1 MHFTKMKITGF
12 KSFVEPTEFVIEQGL
27 TGIVGP
33 NGCGKSN
40 VVESLRW
47 VMGENSAKRLRGGE
61 MDDVI
66 FSGSAGRP
74 ARNLAEV
81 TLYMDNS
88 ERSALAEFNSEDEI
102 EIIRHIERGQGSDYR
117 INGKPVRQKDV
128 QLFFADQATGAHSTS
143 IVSQG
148 RISALIQAKPT
159 ERRQVLEEA
168 AGISGLHARRH
179 EAELKLKGAEGNLT
193 RVDDQLQVMETQI
206 RSLKTQV
213 RQASRY
219 RNLGELIR
227 KAEAGLL
234 YLKAKQAEVN
244 FRLSEDTHAESEGR
258 VRELTS
264 IVTQVTTQRTEMATT
279 LPPLR
284 QAEAAASAVVQRLI
298 LEREALE
305 KESAR
310 IAGEQAALNNRLQQT
325 NEDAVREQALAS
337 DASAALARLE
347 EEQITL
353 KAEAE
358 RLAIA
363 RPDLEAA
370 ASLSQSDVA
379 AQEKTVQEITQHL
392 ASAEAQ
398 YRSLQRQEAAL
409 AERQK
414 QVQQKKQQLE
424 QQIAELDA
432 EIARLPSLALAL
444 SMVEACE
451 TDLTRKQNDA
461 ETAKQTKGSAEQ
473 TQSDARSARERAW
486 SEKTTLEAESA
497 ALTKLLQLEENSG
510 TPLSDLVKVEPG
522 YEAALAAALGDALSA
537 PLEDAQEIV
546 AGIFW
551 RELPPLENTVETDYA
566 LPSEA
571 RSIKAYVECPAAL
584 KRALSQIGLVSDDA
598 TGERLSAALKP
609 GQVLVSQSGAAW
621 RWDGYTQKADAVT
634 PAAARLQHRN
644 RLAELNALIT
654 YSAGKAE
661 QAESLLSQANQ
672 AMQQASARDSEAQS
686 ALQQAFAALNDA
698 RRNQAQETQ
707 AQAHKAAQ
715 AQRVRDLLQ
724 ANQGDEQQLQ
734 TESEALEAQ
743 RSQGAD
749 LEELNRNLNSARIV
763 LAEQRQVMSEKQAA
777 LSGYQRDMRN
787 VETRLASVT
796 AEQQSWGNRASGAA
810 TRIAELQT
818 RQQELTVEAQN
829 LAEKPQAIEAQ
840 RQELLTNS
848 AAAEEKRREAADA
861 LQSAETQLAQ
871 VEKQARQQEEAL
883 SSAKENRVRSEE
895 QMYQAQHAFEAL
907 KTTAQEQWHCAA
919 DGLLEKAEVKDASE
933 LPAINQLEH
942 DFARFTKEREHMG
955 PVNLRA
961 EIEAEEIQTQFD
973 KMASEKDD
981 LVQAI
986 AKLRQAIGTLNK
998 EARERLQTA
1007 FDEVNKNFSDLFTR
1021 MFGGGKAHL
1030 QLIENDDPLEAG
1042 LEIFAC
1048 PPGKRLQALSLLS
1061 GGEQALTALSLLFAL
1076 FLVNPSPIC
1085 VLDEVDAPLDEAN
1098 VDRYCSL
1105 LREMAESGKTRFL
1118 VITHHRLTMARM
1130 DRLYGVTMAEKGVS
1144 QLVSVDLKQALALRE
1159 QGEASNQNSAYA
1171 EAAAE

>member
-1 MHFTKMKITGF
+1 MQFTKMKITGF

-81 TLYMDNS
+81 TLYLDNTQ
-88 ERSALAEFNSEDEI
+88 RTALSEFNNEDEI
-102 EIIRHIERGQGSDYR
+102 EIIRHIERGHGSDYR

-148 RISALIQAKPT
+148 RISALIQAKPA

-193 RVDDQLQVMETQI
+193 RVDDQLQVMDAQI
-206 RSLKTQV
+206 RSLKTQT

-219 RNLGELIR
+219 RNLGDLIR
-227 KAEAGLL
+227 KSEAGLL

-244 FRLSEDTHAESEGR
+244 LRLSEDTHAEAEGR

-264 IVTQVTTQRTEMATT
+264 VVTQITTQRTEMATT

-305 KESAR
+305 REAAR
-310 IAGEQAALNNRLQQT
+310 IAGEQAALRNRLQQT
-325 NEDAVREQALAS
+325 AEDAQREEALAS
-337 DASAALARLE
+337 DATAALARLE
-347 EEQITL
+347 EEHLTL

-358 RLAIA
+358 RLSIA
-363 RPDLEAA
+363 RPELEAA
-370 ASLSQSDVA
+370 AQTAQEEVT
-379 AQEKTVQEITQHL
+379 AQEKSVQEITQNL

-398 YRSLQRQEAAL
+398 HRSLQRQEAAL
-409 AERQK
+409 AERQRN
-414 QVQQKKQQLE
+414 VQQKKQQLE
-424 QQIAELDA
+424 QQIADLDA
-432 EIARLPSLALAL
+432 EIARLPSLVLAL

-451 TDLTRKQNDA
+451 TDLTRKQSEA
-461 ETAKQTKGSAEQ
+461 TSAKETKVTAEQ
-473 TQSDARSARERAW
+473 TQTDARAARERAW
-486 SEKTTLEAESA
+486 SEKTKLEAEA
-497 ALTKLLQLEENSG
+497 GALTKLLQLEENTG

-537 PLEDAQEIV
+537 PLEDA
-546 AGIFW
+546 AKIFW
-551 RELPPLENTVETDYA
+551 RALPPFQGDASYA
-566 LPSEA
+566 LPNGV
-571 RSIKAYVECPAAL
+571 RTIKAFVECPAAL
-584 KRALSQIGLVSDDA
+584 SRALSQIGLVEDEA
-598 TGERLSAALKP
+598 AGERLSTELKP
-609 GQVLVSQSGAAW
+609 GQIIVAQSGAAW

-654 YSAGKAE
+654 YSVGKAE
-661 QAESLLSQANQ
+661 QAEEALTSANQ
-672 AMQQASARDSEAQS
+672 AMQAASTRDSEAQS
-686 ALQQAFAALNDA
+686 SLAQAFAALNDA
-698 RRNQAQETQ
+698 RRNQAEETQ

-715 AQRVRDLLQ
+715 AQRVRDMLQ
-724 ANQGDEQQLQ
+724 ATAADEQQLQ
-734 TESEALEAQ
+734 TEAEAIAAQ

-749 LEELNRNLNSARIV
+749 LEELTRNLNSARIV
-763 LAEQRQVMSEKQAA
+763 MAELRGALSEKQAA
-777 LSGYQRDMRN
+777 LSGYQRDMRA
-787 VETRLASVT
+787 VETRIT
-796 AEQQSWGNRASGAA
+796 AVGQEQQSWTTRATGA
-810 TRIAELQT
+810 TSRIAELQT
-818 RQQELTVEAQN
+818 RKAELTEQEVV
-829 LAEKPQAIEAQ
+829 LAEKPAAIEEQ
-840 RQELLTNS
+840 RQQLLTNAS
-848 AAAEEKRREAADA
+848 AAEETRKVAADN
-861 LQSAETQLAQ
+861 LQTAETNLSA
-871 VEKQARQQEEAL
+871 VEKQARQHEEAL
-883 SSAKENRVRSEE
+883 SNAKENRVRSEE

-907 KTTAQEQWHCAA
+907 QTESQEKWHCST
-919 DGLLEKAEVKDASE
+919 DGLLEKAEVKDPSE
-933 LPAINQLEH
+933 LPAMNQLEH
-942 DFARFTKEREHMG
+942 DFARFSKERENMG

-973 KMASEKDD
+973 KMTAEKDD

-998 EARERLQTA
+998 EARERLQIA
-1007 FDEVNKNFSDLFTR
+1007 FDEVNKNFGELFTR

>member
-1 MHFTKMKITGF
+1 MQFTKMKITGF
-12 KSFVEPTEFVIEQGL
+12 KSFVEPTEFMIEQGL

-81 TLYMDNS
+81 TLYLDNS
-88 ERSALAEFNSEDEI
+88 QRTALSEFNNEDEI

-128 QLFFADQATGAHSTS
+128 HLFFADQATGAHSTS

-193 RVDDQLQVMETQI
+193 RVDDQLQVMDGQI

-244 FRLSEDTHAESEGR
+244 LRLSEDSHAEAEGR

-264 IVTQVTTQRTEMATT
+264 TVTQITTQRTEMATT

-284 QAEAAASAVVQRLI
+284 QAEAAASAVVQRLV

-305 KESAR
+305 REAAR
-310 IAGEQAALNNRLQQT
+310 IAGEQAALQSRLEQT
-325 NEDAVREQALAS
+325 AQDKQREEALAS
-337 DASAALARLE
+337 DATAALSRLE
-347 EEQITL
+347 EEQLSL
-353 KAEAE
+353 KAESQ

-370 ASLSQSDVA
+370 ASTAQSEVS
-379 AQEKTVQEITQHL
+379 AQEKVAQELTQNL

-398 YRSLQRQEAAL
+398 HRSLERQQAAL
-409 AERQK
+409 NERQQ
-414 QVQQKKQQLE
+414 QVQNKKQQLE

-451 TDLTRKQNDA
+451 TDLTRKQTDA
-461 ETAKQTKGSAEQ
+461 ATAKEARAVAEAN
-473 TQSDARSARERAW
+473 QSDARGTRERAW
-486 SEKTTLEAESA
+486 SEKTKLEAEA
-497 ALTKLLQLEENSG
+497 GALTKLLQLEENSG

-537 PLEDAQEIV
+537 PLEDA
-546 AGIFW
+546 AKIFW
-551 RELPPLENTVETDYA
+551 RSLPPLTSTYE
-566 LPSEA
+566 LPSGA
-571 RSIKAYVECPAAL
+571 RALKAFVECPAAL
-584 KRALSQIGLVSDDA
+584 SRALSQIGLVDDEA
-598 TGERLSAALKP
+598 IGERLSTELKP
-609 GQVLVSQSGAAW
+609 GQVLVAQSGAAW

-654 YSAGKAE
+654 YSVGKAE
-661 QAESLLSQANQ
+661 EAESQLAAANQ
-672 AMQQASARDSEAQS
+672 AMQVASVRDSETQQAV
-686 ALQQAFAALNDA
+686 QQAFAALNDA
-698 RRNQAQETQ
+698 RRNQAAETQ

-715 AQRVRDLLQ
+715 AQRLSDLLH
-724 ANQGDEQQLQ
+724 ATNGDEQQLQ
-734 TESEALEAQ
+734 VEAEAIAAQ

-749 LEELNRNLNSARIV
+749 IEDLTRQLNTARTV
-763 LAEQRQVMSEKQAA
+763 LAELRTGLSEKQAA
-777 LSGYQRDMRN
+777 LSSYQRDMRN
-787 VETRLASVT
+787 VESRLASI
-796 AEQQSWGNRASGAA
+796 ANEQQSWNARSQGAA
-810 TRIAELQT
+810 SRIAELQT
-818 RQQELTVEAQN
+818 RTQELTVEAQA
-829 LAEKPQAIEAQ
+829 LAEKPAAIEEQ
-840 RQELLTNS
+840 RQTLLSNS
-848 AAAEEKRREAADA
+848 GSAEETRRAAADA
-861 LQSAETQLAQ
+861 LQIAETNLAA
-871 VEKQARQQEEAL
+871 VEKQTRQHEEAL
-883 SSAKENRVRSEE
+883 SNSKEHRVRCEE

-907 KTTAQEQWHCAA
+907 KATAYDHWHCTP
-919 DGLLEKAEVKDASE
+919 DGLLEKAEVKDAGE
-933 LPAINQLEH
+933 LPAIAQLEH
-942 DFARFTKEREHMG
+942 DFARFSKERENMG

-961 EIEAEEIQTQFD
+961 EIEAEEIQTQYD
-973 KMASEKDD
+973 KMAAEKDD

-998 EARERLQTA
+998 EARDRLQIA

-1042 LEIFAC
+1042 LEIYAC

>member
-1 MHFTKMKITGF
+1 MQFTKMKITGF

-81 TLYMDNS
+81 TLYLDNS
-88 ERSALAEFNSEDEI
+88 QRTALAEFNNEDEI

-128 QLFFADQATGAHSTS
+128 HLFFADQATGAHSTS

-193 RVDDQLQVMETQI
+193 RVDDQLQVMEGQI

-244 FRLSEDTHAESEGR
+244 LRLSEDSHAEAEGR

-264 IVTQVTTQRTEMATT
+264 TVTQITTQRTEMATT

-305 KESAR
+305 REAAR
-310 IAGEQAALNNRLQQT
+310 IAGEQAALQSRLQQT
-325 NEDAVREQALAS
+325 AEDTQREEALAN
-337 DASAALARLE
+337 DATAALARLE

-353 KAEAE
+353 KGEAE

-363 RPDLEAA
+363 RPDLEEA
-370 ASLSQSDVA
+370 ASAAQSIVA
-379 AQEKTVQEITQHL
+379 AQEKSVQELTQNL

-398 YRSLQRQEAAL
+398 HRSLQRQEAAL
-409 AERQK
+409 NERQQ
-414 QVQQKKQQLE
+414 QVQNKKQQLE

-451 TDLTRKQNDA
+451 SDLARKQADA
-461 ETAKQTKGSAEQ
+461 ATAKEAKMVAEQ
-473 TQSDARSARERAW
+473 TQSDARSTRERAW
-486 SEKTTLEAESA
+486 SEKTKLEAEA
-497 ALTKLLQLEENSG
+497 GALTKLLQLEENSG

-537 PLEDAQEIV
+537 PLEDA
-546 AGIFW
+546 AKIFW
-551 RELPPLENTVETDYA
+551 RALPPFQGDSQYA
-566 LPSEA
+566 LPGSA
-571 RSIKAYVECPAAL
+571 RALKAFVECPVAL
-584 KRALSQIGLVSDDA
+584 SRALSQIGLVEDEA
-598 TGERLSAALKP
+598 TGERLSAELKP
-609 GQVLVSQSGAAW
+609 GQILVAQSGAAW

-661 QAESLLSQANQ
+661 EAENQLAAANQ
-672 AMQQASARDSEAQS
+672 AMQAASVRDSETQQAV
-686 ALQQAFAALNDA
+686 QQAFAALNDA
-698 RRNQAQETQ
+698 RRNQAAETQ

-715 AQRVRDLLQ
+715 AQRVRDMLQ
-724 ANQGDEQQLQ
+724 AISSDEQQLQ
-734 TESEALEAQ
+734 VEAESLAAQ

-749 LEELNRNLNSARIV
+749 IEDLTRQLNSARTL
-763 LAEQRQVMSEKQAA
+763 LAEERTSLNEKQAA
-777 LSGYQRDMRN
+777 LSSYQRDMRT
-787 VETRLASVT
+787 VESRLTAIAS
-796 AEQQSWGNRASGAA
+796 EQQSWSARSQGAA
-810 TRIAELQT
+810 SRIAELQART
-818 RQQELTVEAQN
+818 QELTAEAQA
-829 LAEKPQAIEAQ
+829 LAEKPAAIEEQ
-840 RQELLTNS
+840 RQTLLSNS
-848 AAAEEKRREAADA
+848 STAEETRRAAADA
-861 LQSAETQLAQ
+861 LQVAETELAL
-871 VEKQARQQEEAL
+871 VEKQTRQHEEAL
-883 SSAKENRVRSEE
+883 SNAKEHRVRCEE

-907 KTTAQEQWHCAA
+907 KTTAHEQWHCAP
-919 DGLLEKAEVKDASE
+919 DGLLEKADVKDASE
-933 LPAINQLEH
+933 LPAIGQLEH
-942 DFARFTKEREHMG
+942 DFARYSKERENMG

-961 EIEAEEIQTQFD
+961 EIEAEEIQAQFD
-973 KMASEKDD
+973 KMAAEKDD

-998 EARERLQTA
+998 EARDRLQTA
-1007 FDEVNKNFSDLFTR
+1007 FDEVNKNFSELFTR

-1042 LEIFAC
+1042 LEIYAC

>member
-1 MHFTKMKITGF
+1 MQFTKMKITGF

-81 TLYMDNS
+81 TLYLDNS
-88 ERSALAEFNSEDEI
+88 QRSALAEFNNEDEI
-102 EIIRHIERGQGSDYR
+102 EITRHIERGQGSDYR

-193 RVDDQLQVMETQI
+193 RVDDQLLVMDTQI
-206 RSLKTQV
+206 RSLKTQT

-244 FRLSEDTHAESEGR
+244 LRLSEDSFAEAEGR
-258 VRELTS
+258 VREQTS
-264 IVTQVTTQRTEMATT
+264 VVTQITTQRTEMATT

-284 QAEAAASAVVQRLI
+284 QAEAAASAIVQRLI

-305 KESAR
+305 REAAR
-310 IAGEQAALNNRLQQT
+310 IAGEQAALQNRQQQT
-325 NEDAVREQALAS
+325 AEDTRREAALAS
-337 DASAALARLE
+337 DAIAALSRLE

-353 KAEAE
+353 KSEAE
-358 RLAIA
+358 RLAA
-363 RPDLEAA
+363 SRPDLEAA
-370 ASLSQSDVA
+370 TQAAQAEVH
-379 AQEKTVQEITQHL
+379 AQEKIVQELTQNV
-392 ASAEAQ
+392 ARAEAQ
-398 YRSLQRQEAAL
+398 QRSLERQEAAL
-409 AERQK
+409 NERQQ

-424 QQIAELDA
+424 EQITELDA

-451 TDLTRKQNDA
+451 TDLTRKQGEAGSAKEARAFA
-461 ETAKQTKGSAEQ
+461 ET
-473 TQSDARSARERAW
+473 TQNDARSARERAW
-486 SEKTTLEAESA
+486 SEKTKLEAEAA
-497 ALTKLLQLEENSG
+497 ALAKLLQLEENSG

-537 PLEDAQEIV
+537 PLEDA
-546 AGIFW
+546 AKIFW
-551 RELPPLENTVETDYA
+551 RALPPFQSNAHYELPNGARA
-566 LPSEA
+566 L
-571 RSIKAYVECPAAL
+571 KAFVECPSAL
-584 KRALSQIGLVSDDA
+584 SRALSQIGLVEDEA

-609 GQVLVSQSGAAW
+609 GQILVAQNGAAW
-621 RWDGYTQKADAVT
+621 RWDGYTQKAGAVT

-654 YSAGKAE
+654 YSVNKAE
-661 QAESLLSQANQ
+661 EAENQLSAANQ
-672 AMQQASARDSEAQS
+672 AMQAASARDSETQQS
-686 ALQQAFAALNDA
+686 VQQAFAALNDA
-698 RRNQAQETQ
+698 RRNQAAETQ

-715 AQRVRDLLQ
+715 VQRVRDLLY
-724 ANQGDEQQLQ
+724 AITGDEQQLYN
-734 TESEALEAQ
+734 EAEAIAAQ
-743 RSQGAD
+743 RNQCAD
-749 LEELNRNLNSARIV
+749 IEELTRQLNSARIV
-763 LAEQRQVMSEKQAA
+763 LAEQRSGLSEKQAA
-777 LSGYQRDMRN
+777 LASYQRDMRN
-787 VETRLASVT
+787 VETRLTSIGS
-796 AEQQSWGNRASGAA
+796 EQQSWNARSEGAA
-810 TRIAELQT
+810 SRIAELQT
-818 RQQELTVEAQN
+818 RSQELTVEAQA
-829 LAEKPQAIEAQ
+829 LAEKPAAIETQ
-840 RQELLTNS
+840 RQSLLS
-848 AAAEEKRREAADA
+848 KSSVAEETRRQAADA
-861 LQSAETQLAQ
+861 LQIAETQLAS
-871 VEKQARQQEEAL
+871 VEKQTRQHEEAL
-883 SSAKENRVRSEE
+883 SNSKEHRVRCEE

-907 KTTAQEQWHCAA
+907 KTTAHDQWHCAP
-919 DGLLEKAEVKDASE
+919 DGLLEKADVKDSSE
-933 LPAINQLEH
+933 LPSMSQLEH
-942 DFARFTKEREHMG
+942 DFARFSKERENMG

-961 EIEAEEIQTQFD
+961 EIEAEEIQAQFD
-973 KMASEKDD
+973 KMTAEKDD

-1007 FDEVNKNFSDLFTR
+1007 FDDVNKNFGDLFTR

-1076 FLVNPSPIC
+1076 FLVNPAPIC

-1105 LREMAESGKTRFL
+1105 LREMAENGKTRFL

-1130 DRLYGVTMAEKGVS
+1130 DRLFGVTMAEKGVS

-1159 QGEASNQNSAYA
+1159 QGEASNQNSVYA

>member
-12 KSFVEPTEFVIEQGL
+12 KSFVEPTEFVIESGL

-81 TLYMDNS
+81 TLYLDNTQ
-88 ERSALAEFNSEDEI
+88 RTALAEFNNEDEI
-102 EIIRHIERGQGSDYR
+102 EIIRHIERGHGSDYR

-148 RISALIQAKPT
+148 RISALIQAKPA

-193 RVDDQLQVMETQI
+193 RVDDQLQVMDGQI
-206 RSLKTQV
+206 RSLKTQT

-219 RNLGELIR
+219 RNLGDLIR

-244 FRLSEDTHAESEGR
+244 LRLSEDTHAEAEGR

-264 IVTQVTTQRTEMATT
+264 VVTQITTQRTEMATT

-305 KESAR
+305 REAAR
-310 IAGEQAALNNRLQQT
+310 IAGEQAALRNRLQQT
-325 NEDAVREQALAS
+325 AEDAQREEALAS
-337 DASAALARLE
+337 DATAALARLE
-347 EEQITL
+347 EEHLTL

-358 RLAIA
+358 RLSIA

-370 ASLSQSDVA
+370 AQTAQDEVT
-379 AQEKTVQEITQHL
+379 AQEKTVQEITQNL

-398 YRSLQRQEAAL
+398 HRSLQRQEAAL
-409 AERQK
+409 AERQA
-414 QVQQKKQQLE
+414 QVAQKKQQLE
-424 QQIAELDA
+424 QQIADLDA

-451 TDLTRKQNDA
+451 TDLTRKQA
-461 ETAKQTKGSAEQ
+461 EAASAKETKVTAEQ
-473 TQSDARSARERAW
+473 TQTDSRAARERAW
-486 SEKTTLEAESA
+486 SEKTKLEAEA
-497 ALTKLLQLEENSG
+497 GALTKLLQLEENTG

-537 PLEDAQEIV
+537 PLEDA
-546 AGIFW
+546 AKIFW
-551 RELPPLENTVETDYA
+551 RALPPFQGDASYA
-566 LPSEA
+566 LPSGV
-571 RSIKAYVECPAAL
+571 RSIKAFVECPAAL
-584 KRALSQIGLVSDDA
+584 SRALSQIGLVDDEA
-598 TGERLSAALKP
+598 AGERLSAELKP
-609 GQVLVSQSGAAW
+609 GQIIVAQSGAAW

-661 QAESLLSQANQ
+661 QAEEALTAANQ
-672 AMQQASARDSEAQS
+672 AMQTASTRDSEAQA

-698 RRNQAQETQ
+698 RRNQAEETQ

-715 AQRVRDLLQ
+715 AQRVRDMLQ
-724 ANQGDEQQLQ
+724 ATAADEQQLQ
-734 TESEALEAQ
+734 TEAETLAAQ

-749 LEELNRNLNSARIV
+749 LEELTRNLNSARIV
-763 LAEQRQVMSEKQAA
+763 MAELRGALSEKQAA
-777 LSGYQRDMRN
+777 LSGYQRDMRA
-787 VETRLASVT
+787 VETRIT
-796 AEQQSWGNRASGAA
+796 AVGQEQQSWNARATGAA
-810 TRIAELQT
+810 SRIAELQT
-818 RQQELTVEAQN
+818 RKAELTEQEKI
-829 LAEKPQAIEAQ
+829 LAEKPAAIEEQ
-840 RQELLTNS
+840 RQQLLTNAS
-848 AAAEEKRREAADA
+848 AAEETRKVAADN
-861 LQSAETQLAQ
+861 LQTAESQLAA
-871 VEKQARQQEEAL
+871 VEKQTRQHEEAL

-907 KTTAQEQWHCAA
+907 QTESQEKWHCAT
-919 DGLLEKAEVKDASE
+919 DGLLEKAEVKDPSE
-933 LPAINQLEH
+933 LPAMNQLEH
-942 DFARFTKEREHMG
+942 DFARFTKERENMG

-961 EIEAEEIQTQFD
+961 EIEAEEIQAQFD
-973 KMASEKDD
+973 KMTAEKDD

-998 EARERLQTA
+998 EARERLQLA
-1007 FDEVNKNFSDLFTR
+1007 FDEVNKNFGELFTR